1 MAHPVSTTGSG
12 DMPLPLSL
20 IAQAIPRLSRHDL
33 AALADRMI
41 DHLDQMDGDPDQE
54 DATDLE
60 DDWTFSAQATGYLA
74 GPGCP
79 IADAGGQCDEDGI
92 NTSNGMP
99 YLHGNGYNYRG
110 PGCTISDEDCDVA
123 FVEQERTSNQ

>member
-1 MAHPVSTTGSG
+1 MATLHHDTGRA
-12 DMPLPLSL
+12 PALPLDL
-20 IAQAIPRLSRHDL
+20 IAQVIPRLSRHDL
-33 AALADRMI
+33 AELAERLI
-41 DHLDQMDGDPDQE
+41 ERLDQQDGDPD
-54 DATDLE
+54 LE
-60 DDWTFSAQATGYLA
+60 DDDPT
-74 GPGCP
+74 
-79 IADAGGQCDEDGI
+79 GQCDEDGI